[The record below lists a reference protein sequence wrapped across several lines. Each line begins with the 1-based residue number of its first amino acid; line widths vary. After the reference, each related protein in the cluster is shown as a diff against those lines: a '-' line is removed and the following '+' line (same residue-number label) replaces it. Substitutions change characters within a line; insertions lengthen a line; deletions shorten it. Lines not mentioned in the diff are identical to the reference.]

1 MNISS
6 LISLANLI
14 KQHTGIAHYEWV
26 TTDTQLS
33 KKIGDLKSAQFP
45 LLVVVTPSYGTDAP
59 DNDNVRDI
67 SQMLFFVLKRN
78 KFQSATGATEI
89 ADTDET
95 LAIARQIKSYL
106 INGFPG
112 ANDCIIPAAIEP
124 ASFNIDPEWNYLGC
138 DGWSISF
145 QMKY

>member
-26 TTDTQLS
+26 TTESQLS
-33 KKIGDLKSAQFP
+33 KKLGDLKATQFP
-45 LLVVVTPSYGTDAP
+45 LLVVVTPSYGTDAR
-59 DNDNVRDI
+59 DHDNVRDI
-67 SQMLFFVLKRN
+67 PQMLFFVLKRN
-78 KFQSATGATEI
+78 KFQSATAATEI
-89 ADTDET
+89 ADADET
-95 LAIARQIKSYL
+95 LEISRQLKSYL

-112 ANDCIIPAAIEP
+112 QHDCVIPAAIEP
-124 ASFNIDPEWNYLGC
+124 NSFNIDPEWNYLGC